1 MVKKIDAGP
10 IYCKKN
16 LSLKGSLTEIFLRMT
31 PLIQNLIKFIILN
44 NPKPKKQKGKI
55 SYFKRI
61 KPSESNIDKEKSLLN
76 IYNHIR
82 MRDHDEYPRAFIKT
96 SKFKVLFSN
105 ATLKKKFIRAE
116 VVIKKK

>member
-1 MVKKIDAGP
+1 
-10 IYCKKN
+10 
-16 LSLKGSLTEIFLRMT
+16 
-31 PLIQNLIKFIILN
+31 
-44 NPKPKKQKGKI
+44 
-55 SYFKRI
+55 
-61 KPSESNIDKEKSLLN
+61 
-76 IYNHIR
+76 